1 MHNIFCPKCGR
12 TVSKL
17 YSGLCGD
24 CFLEKFSF
32 ADKLPDKL
40 LITECRECGRFY
52 LGEKDFHTLEGA
64 IEKFFKGLKFKELH
78 SVTYRVSKDNIH
90 ATLHARISGMKKEEE
105 KEISLKHPLVVC
117 KICNMKFSGYFNA
130 TLQVRGNVNI
140 DKVSKE
146 IERKVDELKK
156 EDKMAFVSG
165 SAKKRGGID
174 YYFGSKSAADKV
186 ARFLKSRYRTKTK
199 ITRTLYGMKEG
210 KKVYRDT
217 ILVSFG
223 E

>member
-1 MHNIFCPKCGR
+1 MRNIFCPKCGKIV
-12 TVSKL
+12 TKL
-17 YSGLCGD
+17 YSGLCEN

-32 ADKLPDKL
+32 ANKLPDKL
-40 LITECRECGRFY
+40 LITECRECGRLY
-52 LGEKDFHTLEGA
+52 LGEKDFHTLDYA
-64 IEKFFKGLKFKELH
+64 IEHFFKGFKFKELY
-78 SVTYRVSKDNIH
+78 SVTYRVSKDKIH
-90 ATLHARISGMKKEEE
+90 ATLHIKINSLGKQEE
-105 KEISLKHPLVVC
+105 KEIELRHPLVVC

-130 TLQVRGNVNI
+130 ILQLRGNINI
-140 DKVSKE
+140 DRVSKE

-156 EDKMAFVSG
+156 SDKMAFVSRTV
-165 SAKKRGGID
+165 KKRGSID
-174 YYFGSKSAADKV
+174 YHFGSKSVADNV
-186 ARFLKSRYRTKTK
+186 ARFLKSRYNAKTK